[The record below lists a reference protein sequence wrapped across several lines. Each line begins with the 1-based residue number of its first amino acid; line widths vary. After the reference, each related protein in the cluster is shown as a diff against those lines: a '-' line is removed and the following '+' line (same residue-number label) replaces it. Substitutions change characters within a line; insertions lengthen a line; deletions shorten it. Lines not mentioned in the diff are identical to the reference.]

1 MMTEPTAATES
12 AVVRSGMAANADA
25 PIRPEK
31 DPMAAEPVGHSAN
44 PTASGAVGHHFPLGR
59 WTMFRNPFSKSSK
72 PANPPRGAVQG
83 ELGLDLVKPVRNDLT
98 DSDLLVVAGRSVS
111 ASGAGAGADVE
122 VAGQATEPLPVSI
135 PEEKAAAEPVWSRL
149 KTQFFGA
156 EKE

>member
-1 MMTEPTAATES
+1 M
-12 AVVRSGMAANADA
+12 
-25 PIRPEK
+25 RPEK
-31 DPMAAEPVGHSAN
+31 DPMAAEPVEHGAN
-44 PTASGAVGHHFPLGR
+44 PTASGAAGHRFPQGR

-111 ASGAGAGADVE
+111 AAGAGAGADVD

-135 PEEKAAAEPVWSRL
+135 PDEKAAAEPVWSRL